1 MENNKETW
9 VSSTPQQ
16 EEAPSDTKSSM
27 NADEARLAQMGKWH
41 GNSVLEGIDLRTV
54 IQAIH
59 RNSKDILVL

>member
-16 EEAPSDTKSSM
+16 EEGPSDTKSSM

-41 GNSVLEGIDLRTV
+41 VDIVLTGMDLRTM